1 MKLIRTSWHC
11 AVLGG
16 VAILLIGCG
25 GKSSQVSG
33 VVTLDGKTLE
43 RGTVGFT
50 PANGGMRASGV
61 IESDGAYTLTT
72 NRDSGLEPGEYMVTV
87 VSREPGPPATTGPPA
102 PGPYITPQHYAA
114 EATSGLKFT
123 VERGSNTIDL
133 QLTTAGA
140 PAAAGRK

>member
-1 MKLIRTSWHC
+1 MKPLQTSWHC
-11 AVLGG
+11 AVLSL
-16 VAILLIGCG
+16 VAILLAGCG
-25 GKSSQVSG
+25 GKPSQVSG
-33 VVTLDGKTLE
+33 TVTLDGKPLE

-61 IESDGAYTLTT
+61 IENDGTYTLTT

-133 QLTTAGA
+133 ELTAADA
-140 PAAAGRK
+140 PGAAGRK

>member
-1 MKLIRTSWHC
+1 MKPQRTLWHC
-11 AVLGG
+11 AVLGV
-16 VAILLIGCG
+16 VAILLAGCG
-25 GKSSQVSG
+25 GKPSQVSG
-33 VVTLDGKTLE
+33 TVTLDGKTIE
-43 RGTVGFT
+43 RGMVGFT

-61 IESDGAYTLTT
+61 IESDGTYTLTT

-133 QLTTAGA
+133 ELTAAGA

>member
-1 MKLIRTSWHC
+1 MMPLRTAWHC
-11 AVLGG
+11 VQLGI

-25 GKSSQVSG
+25 GKPSQVSG
-33 VVTLDGKTLE
+33 TVTLDGKAIE
-43 RGTVGFT
+43 RGMVGFT

-61 IESDGAYTLTT
+61 IESDGTYSLTT

-123 VERGSNTIDL
+123 VERGSNKIDL
-133 QLTTAGA
+133 ALTTAGA
-140 PAAAGRK
+140 PAASGRK

>member
-1 MKLIRTSWHC
+1 MKPLQTLWQC
-11 AVLGG
+11 AVLSV
-16 VAILLIGCG
+16 VAILLAGCG
-25 GKSSQVSG
+25 GKPSQVSG
-33 VVTLDGKTLE
+33 TVTLDGKPLE

-61 IESDGAYTLTT
+61 IENDGTYTLTT

-133 QLTTAGA
+133 ELTAAGA